1 MVRKVYRL
9 DDQEQ
14 NIIQFSLGC
23 IHFMFEKNFPKD
35 IKKKGFTDAEIMK
48 LSQKIAFEGE

>member
-14 NIIQFSLGC
+14 NIIQFALGA
-23 IHFMFEKNFPKD
+23 IHFMFQKNFPKD
-35 IKKKGFTDAEIMK
+35 IKRKGFTDDEIMK
-48 LSQKIAFEGE
+48 LSQKIYMEGE